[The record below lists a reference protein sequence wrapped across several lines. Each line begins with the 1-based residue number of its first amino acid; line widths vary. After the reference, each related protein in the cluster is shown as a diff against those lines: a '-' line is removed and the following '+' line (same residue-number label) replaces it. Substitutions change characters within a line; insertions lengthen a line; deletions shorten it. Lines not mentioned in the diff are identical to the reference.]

1 MRINMNLNRQRLS
14 NVGLFVFNYNGNQT
28 SAPNGLT
35 ITYNSINQP
44 QPVKSGSTVK
54 HKFAYLA
61 DGRKLHSI
69 SDPAND
75 GGLAYIGS
83 SVFIINEGK
92 YDGFESTSFS
102 AGRIV
107 RNSSGTYAVQYHI
120 TDHLGSVC
128 VVLNQSKAYLN
139 IVV

>member
-1 MRINMNLNRQRLS
+1 MKQI
-14 NVGLFVFNYNGNQT
+14 
-28 SAPNGLT
+28 
-35 ITYNSINQP
+35 
-44 QPVKSGSTVK
+44 
-54 HKFAYLA
+54 YLA

-83 SVFIINEGK
+83 SVFKINEGK

-102 AGRIV
+102 TGRIV
-107 RNSSGTYAVQYHI
+107 RSGSGTFAVRYHI
-120 TDHLGSVC
+120 TDHLGSVRA
-128 VVLNQSKAYLN
+128 VLNQSKAYLN